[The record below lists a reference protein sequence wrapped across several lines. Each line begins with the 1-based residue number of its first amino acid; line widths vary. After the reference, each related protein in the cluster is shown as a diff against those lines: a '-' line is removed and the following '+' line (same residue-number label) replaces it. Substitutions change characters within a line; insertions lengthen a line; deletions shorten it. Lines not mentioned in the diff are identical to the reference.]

1 MTNDAFPKLIARYL
15 TVGTATVEIT
25 ESGPRD
31 DNGLA
36 ADTISTCTGCHT
48 VETDRWN
55 TTSYSYSDEPIHR
68 SVTEAASNAEA
79 RSRQWAQRHA
89 KSCRAMPLG

>member
-1 MTNDAFPKLIARYL
+1 MTATVFPKLIARYL

-25 ESGPRD
+25 ETGPRD
-31 DNGLA
+31 DNGSGG
-36 ADTISTCTGCHT
+36 DTVSTCTGCHT
-48 VETDRWN
+48 VETDGWN
-55 TTSYSYSDEPIHR
+55 TTSYSFADEPIHR

-89 KSCRAMPLG
+89 ESCRAMPLG